1 MIKSVKK
8 CNVFGELF
16 LAFQPSFTV
25 HRPSVTP
32 NVQLNVTSV
41 HTDAKNNQ
49 SCIHDL
55 KLNGKTVT
63 VTDVD
68 GNWTVGDGRSL
79 KRSIILY
86 FS

>member
-1 MIKSVKK
+1 MIKSFKE

-41 HTDAKNNQ
+41 HSEAKNNQ

-55 KLNGKTVT
+55 KLNVKTVT

-68 GNWTVGDGRSL
+68 GNCHGDGRSVMDG
-79 KRSIILY
+79 R
-86 FS
+86 